1 MVVVQCWDDGVT
13 TDTYARTVVPVAQ
26 CFPPADPMEF
36 HPNCHHEVTD
46 FWDCYEK
53 ARESGVFYFWGHSYE
68 MINDQM
74 WSLFEEKIKRISN
87 DSGAE
92 WGVVAD
98 LFASNAPHSKT
109 VNIISK

>member
-1 MVVVQCWDDGVT
+1 
-13 TDTYARTVVPVAQ
+13 
-26 CFPPADPMEF
+26 
-36 HPNCHHEVTD
+36 
-46 FWDCYEK
+46 
-53 ARESGVFYFWGHSYE
+53 

-98 LFASNAPHSKT
+98 LFAWAGLSRECKGT
-109 VNIISK
+109 T